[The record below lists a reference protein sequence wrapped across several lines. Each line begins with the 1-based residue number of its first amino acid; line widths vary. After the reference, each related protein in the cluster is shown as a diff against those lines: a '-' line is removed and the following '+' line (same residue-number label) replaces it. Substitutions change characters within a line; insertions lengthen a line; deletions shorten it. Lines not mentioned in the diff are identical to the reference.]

1 MAQSP
6 SSGAAGADQPAP
18 ALRVCAGTTRRRG
31 TLDLVAVIGAT
42 RPASA
47 LGPGY
52 RPEQVAIIRLSQRP
66 ISVAELAAHLELPV
80 SVVRVFLADL
90 LRQRLIVVRPPQFP
104 GRQRDD
110 EILGAMLDGLRAL

>member
-1 MAQSP
+1 
-6 SSGAAGADQPAP
+6 
-18 ALRVCAGTTRRRG
+18 
-31 TLDLVAVIGAT
+31 
-42 RPASA
+42 
-47 LGPGY
+47 
-52 RPEQVAIIRLSQRP
+52 VAIIRLSQRP